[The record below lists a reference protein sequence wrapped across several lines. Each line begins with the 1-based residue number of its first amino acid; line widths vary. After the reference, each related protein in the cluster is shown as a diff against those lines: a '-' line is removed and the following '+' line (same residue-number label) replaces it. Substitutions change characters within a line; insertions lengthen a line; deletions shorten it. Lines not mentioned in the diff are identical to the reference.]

1 MFIKQISVF
10 LENTKGTLYELTK
23 LLGNAK
29 IDLLA
34 LSIADTE
41 NFGIVRCI
49 VRDAEIDPA
58 LEKLRG
64 AGYTAKVNDVICAGV
79 PHRPS
84 GLSDILKILE
94 DEGVAIEYLYSFMFG
109 SGDEAYITLRPS
121 DKEKGLAVLEKNGI
135 KLIDQKTVDAI
146 K

>member
-1 MFIKQISVF
+1 M
-10 LENTKGTLYELTK
+10 
-23 LLGNAK
+23 
-29 IDLLA
+29 
-34 LSIADTE
+34 
-41 NFGIVRCI
+41 
-49 VRDAEIDPA
+49 
-58 LEKLRG
+58 
-64 AGYTAKVNDVICAGV
+64 V

-94 DEGVAIEYLYSFMFG
+94 NEGVAIEYLYSFMFG

>member
-23 LLGNAK
+23 LLGDAK

-64 AGYTAKVNDVICAGV
+64 AGYTAKVNDVICAGGSSQTV
-79 PHRPS
+79 
-84 GLSDILKILE
+84 GT
-94 DEGVAIEYLYSFMFG
+94 FG
-109 SGDEAYITLRPS
+109 YTENSRE
-121 DKEKGLAVLEKNGI
+121 
-135 KLIDQKTVDAI
+135 
-146 K
+146 

>member
-23 LLGNAK
+23 IMGEGN
-29 IDLLA
+29 IDFLA
-34 LSIADTE
+34 LSVADTE

-49 VRDAEIDPA
+49 VRDADVDAA
-58 LEKLRG
+58 LAILRKD
-64 AGYTAKVNDVICAGV
+64 GYTAKVNNVICAAV

-84 GLSDILKILE
+84 GLSDILGVLE
-94 DEGVAIEYLYSFMFG
+94 KGDVSVEYLYSFMFG
-109 SGDEAYITLRPS
+109 NGDEAYIVIRPC
-121 DKEKGLAVLEKNGI
+121 DKEKGVKVLTENGV
-135 KLIDQKTVDAI
+135 KLVDQASVDAI